1 MNNNTIILGAGI
13 SGLGAAYSLR
23 QKGETPLVLEKD
35 ETYGGLCGCFT
46 IDGFTFDRF
55 EIGRAH
61 V

>member
-35 ETYGGLCGCFT
+35 ETYGGLC
-46 IDGFTFDRF
+46 D
-55 EIGRAH
+55 ASQ
-61 V
+61 